1 MKNRFYGDKKN
12 YIKYGA
18 FRCHKTSDRAIY
30 WDQLVLDG

>member
-1 MKNRFYGDKKN
+1 MKNRFYGDKRLYKVR
-12 YIKYGA
+12 A